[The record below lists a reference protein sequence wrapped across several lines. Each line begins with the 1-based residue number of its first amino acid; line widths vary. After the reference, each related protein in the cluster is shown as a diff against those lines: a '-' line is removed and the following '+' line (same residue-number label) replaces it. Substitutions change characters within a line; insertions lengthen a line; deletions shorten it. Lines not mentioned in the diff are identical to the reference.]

1 MREDEAASIILK
13 PYITEKSF
21 DSIEKNNKLVFIV
34 KEDANKNTI
43 KQALAILYEV
53 KVKSIN
59 TSNTIQ
65 GKKAFVTF
73 EDDNSAL
80 DLVNIRI
87 KKNLIH
93 A

>member
-34 KEDANKNTI
+34 KDDANKNTI
-43 KQALAILYEV
+43 KQALSILYEV

-59 TSNTIQ
+59 TARTIQ
-65 GKKAFVTF
+65 GKKAYVTLSP
-73 EDDNSAL
+73 DYSAL
-80 DLVNIRI
+80 DLANKLGVM
-87 KKNLIH
+87 
-93 A
+93 